1 VSTNKGSSVTALQD
15 WLNIRPFDPRDHV
28 KAIICGLRGVSRD
41 DTDSDSLDVIAEPA
55 LIRRGLERC

>member
-28 KAIICGLRGVSRD
+28 KALICALRGVPQENTVD
-41 DTDSDSLDVIAEPA
+41 GIAEPA
-55 LIRRGLERC
+55 LIRPGLERC